1 MSTRWSKARPLAAF
15 PRPAPRA
22 PPDRTKALAENE
34 IAALWR
40 LDVALWEKMLEE
52 IPRLNVEDLHPG
64 DERGRT
70 LAKGGA
76 TEWIH
81 WHSGTA
87 QKVDTPAAWKQARA
101 AGMLQAAQGESSGP
115 MAVAPDGSSV
125 IAASRRDG
133 RVTLVWLRDQGRE
146 RTTIYTVA
154 DSARVASALA
164 DFDGRWLVFNV
175 LAPNDVGSQWELLA
189 WDSRAGGA
197 PKSIAETLVG
207 ADGNPVPGPFTYPW
221 VNDGKATWVQG
232 VSDGTK
238 DQKLTDVQR
247 QVHLYDLA
255 SATDKIVHTGRMAPS
270 FFTGGH
276 RGTVLQP
283 AGIPG

>member
-40 LDVALWEKMLEE
+40 LDVALRETMLEE

-101 AGMLQAAQGESSGP
+101 AGMLQAAQCESSGP

-154 DSARVASALA
+154 DSARVASA
-164 DFDGRWLVFNV
+164 WLTSTAVGWSSTS
-175 LAPNDVGSQWELLA
+175 LPRTMSAPSGSCWP
-189 WDSRAGGA
+189 G
-197 PKSIAETLVG
+197 T
-207 ADGNPVPGPFTYPW
+207 PGPAEPP
-221 VNDGKATWVQG
+221 
-232 VSDGTK
+232 
-238 DQKLTDVQR
+238 R
-247 QVHLYDLA
+247 A
-255 SATDKIVHTGRMAPS
+255 SPRP
-270 FFTGGH
+270 
-276 RGTVLQP
+276 
-283 AGIPG
+283 